1 MFFFYFAEPEKQ
13 FMSIKKTGKKQTK
26 RGGRAGMF
34 KLLKPYKRMIVLL
47 VLFALIGNAANLVI
61 PRIIAQGIDAYSEGN
76 YVLKTILTEFLVA
89 AAVIFIFSVMQT
101 VVQTYASEKVG
112 FDLRKKLSDKISKQS
127 YAFIQEANPSKLL
140 TNLTSDMDSVKMF
153 ISLGVS
159 SIVSSVFMI
168 IGTSVFLI
176 IINWKLA
183 IPVLLLIPSVGISF
197 FYVLKK
203 VRVLFLRSR
212 EVVDWLNRVI
222 NESILGSAIIRVI
235 NSQQTEYR
243 KFLNASAEA
252 RDLGISIVTL
262 FATLIPLIT
271 FFGNL
276 ATLTILVL
284 GGHLVISGHLSLGD
298 FAAFNSYVAIL
309 IFPII
314 VIGFISNLIA
324 QASASYERIEGVLN
338 AEETADTGTYNKPL
352 KGDIELKNVSVV
364 YDDKPALRNVSFQIK
379 SRSRTAVIGPTAAG
393 KTQLLYLLT
402 GLIKPNSGEVF
413 FDGVRLNE
421 YNKEKFHNQ
430 IGIVFQD
437 SVMFNMSLLENISFS
452 ETVTDESLKKAIET
466 AGLSDFVDT
475 LPKRLDTIVSERGTS
490 LSGGQKQRIML
501 ARALALNPKILL
513 LDDFTARVDQQTEQ
527 KILKNVRLNYPDL
540 TLVSVTQKISPVKDF
555 DQIILL
561 MEGEVVASGKH
572 ETLRSTSPEYVQI
585 YESQKSTSHYEMSS
599 GPEPEQIISVRGKQ
613 ASDTSKNN

>member
-1 MFFFYFAEPEKQ
+1 MARKQ
-13 FMSIKKTGKKQTK
+13 QGNKSKK
-26 RGGRAGMF
+26 GGDRLSMF
-34 KLLKPYKRMIVLL
+34 KLLKPYKKMIVLL
-47 VLFALIGNAANLVI
+47 IVFALAGNAANLVI
-61 PRIIAQGIDAYSEGN
+61 PRIIAHGIDSYGEGN

-89 AAVIFIFSVMQT
+89 AGIIFLFSILQT
-101 VVQTYASEKVG
+101 IVQTYASEKVG
-112 FDLRKKLSDKISKQS
+112 FDLRKKLSDKISNQS

-153 ISLGVS
+153 VSMGVS

-168 IGTSVFLI
+168 VGTSVFLL

-183 IPVLLLIPSVGISF
+183 IPVLLLIPAVGISF
-197 FYVLKK
+197 FIILKK

-212 EVVDWLNRVI
+212 EVIDWLNKVI
-222 NESILGSAIIRVI
+222 NESILGAAIIRVI
-235 NSQQTEYR
+235 NSQQVEYR

-271 FFGNL
+271 FFANL

-284 GGHLVISGHLSLGD
+284 GGHFVISGRLSLGD
-298 FAAFNSYVAIL
+298 FAAFNSYVTIL

-324 QASASYERIEGVLN
+324 QASASYERIQSVLK
-338 AEETADTGTYNKPL
+338 AEETADIGKNETQITGE
-352 KGDIELKNVSVV
+352 IELKNVSVL
-364 YDDKPALRNVSFQIK
+364 YDGKPALKEISFSIEPG
-379 SRSRTAVIGPTAAG
+379 SRTAIIGPTAAG
-393 KTQLLYLLT
+393 KSQLLYLFT
-402 GLIKPNSGEVF
+402 GLIKPNEGEVLF
-413 FDGVRLNE
+413 NGVNIAE
-421 YNKEKFHNQ
+421 FNKEIFHQQ

-437 SVMFNMSLLENISFS
+437 SVMFNMTLNENIAFS
-452 ETVTDESLKKAIET
+452 EAVTEESMEKAIKT
-466 AGLSDFVDT
+466 AELKDFVDT
-475 LPKRLDTIVSERGTS
+475 LPGKLETMVSERGTS

-527 KILKNVRLNYPDL
+527 KILRNVRKNYPDL
-540 TLVSVTQKISPVKDF
+540 TLISVTQKISPVKDF

-561 MEGEVVASGKH
+561 MEGEIVAAGKH
-572 ETLRSTSPEYVQI
+572 EELRATSPEYNQI
-585 YESQKSTSHYEMSS
+585 YESQKSTSHYELQS
-599 GPEPEQIISVRGKQ
+599 
-613 ASDTSKNN
+613 